1 MMMFF
6 FFVFFTIVSSLSL
19 LQQNDVWHIDIPTS
33 NANTS
38 SVPNPFDLH
47 QLRVRVASSDGQ
59 AVFGFVYQDYSRTYV
74 NGGEHLTPNGDLHI
88 AARLLARR
96 PGVMCANW
104 TVWINDRVSF
114 QSPMP
119 SSTCVQVAPS
129 SRDRGF
135 VRVAP
140 NRQHFVHERDGST
153 YFPVGENLCWTN
165 SVNRTYDFDRWMA
178 QLAAVGANYLRLWL
192 APDFS
197 LFALETVASGGVG
210 RYDMIAAWRVDHVVR
225 QSHALAFKAL
235 LCLQTFNSFHAVQPY
250 PAWQSNPYNKANGGP
265 LSTPF
270 AFFTDPTAAA
280 YFKRLLTFVSARY
293 GAFTSVL
300 AWEFFNEVDL
310 VDDFNSTIVAAW
322 HGEMARFV
330 RSVDPFAHMRTTSFS
345 FPTGFSDTL
354 SLPEIDYTQTHSYNV
369 ADMAAMTAMFNAQ
382 KDQFNK
388 PTLLGEFGISNDA
401 NVEDQTDPTGI
412 SLFNGLWASLVT
424 GSGTAMTWWWDTWVE
439 PFDLYPRFLG
449 VARVAQQLS
458 PVLAQYR
465 WTNGQ
470 VRTGYV
476 RIIARTGISQNA
488 SNVPAIMAYVQNVN
502 FTWTFQFGGLPLN
515 PIGPVAPLVVPMPS
529 AKSGQYIPTWFD
541 TTTGAQLSIKTP
553 LITAH
558 GGNVQISVPPTLTS
572 SLFLWALHK

>member
-1 MMMFF
+1 MTMIL
-6 FFVFFTIVSSLSL
+6 VLLLLVDVCVGATVS
-19 LQQNDVWHIDIPTS
+19 QNDVWHIDIPS
-33 NANTS
+33 HDANTS
-38 SVPNPFDLH
+38 SVANPFDPH
-47 QLRVRVASSDGQ
+47 QLRVQVASSDGQ
-59 AVFGFVYQDYSRTYV
+59 AVSGFVYQNYVRTYV
-74 NGGEHLTPNGDLHI
+74 AGGEHLAPTGDLHF

-104 TVWINDRVSF
+104 TVWINDRVSY

-135 VRVAP
+135 IRVAA
-140 NRQHFVHERDGST
+140 NRQHFVHERDNST
-153 YFPVGENLCWTN
+153 YFPVGENVCW
-165 SVNRTYDFDRWMA
+165 SSSPNRTYDFDRWMN
-178 QLAAVGANYLRLWL
+178 QLAAVGANYMRLWL

-197 LFALETVASGGVG
+197 LFALETMASGGIG
-210 RYDMIAAWRVDHVVR
+210 RYDMAAAWRVDHVVR
-225 QSHALAFKAL
+225 QAHALAFKAL

-250 PAWQSNPYNKANGGP
+250 PAWSSNPYNKANGGP
-265 LSTPF
+265 LATPF

-280 YFKRLLTFVSARY
+280 FFQRLLTFVSARY

-310 VDDFNSTIVAAW
+310 VDNFNATIVGAW
-322 HGEMARFV
+322 HAEMARFV
-330 RSVDPFAHMRTTSFS
+330 RSVDPYAHMRTTSFA
-345 FPTGFSDTL
+345 FPTGFSSTL
-354 SLPEIDYTQTHSYNV
+354 SLPEIEYTQTHSYNV

-382 KDQFNK
+382 KDLYNK
-388 PTLLGEFGISNDA
+388 PTLLGEFGISNDP

-439 PFDLYPRFLG
+439 PYNLYPRFAG
-449 VARVAQQLS
+449 VARVAQQIAPALS
-458 PVLAQYR
+458 HYR

-470 VRTGYV
+470 VRTGFV
-476 RIIARTGISQNA
+476 RIIARAGISANV
-488 SNVPAIMAYVQNVN
+488 SNVPAIMAYVQNTN

-515 PIGPVAPLVVPMPS
+515 PIGPVASLAVPIAG
-529 AKSGQYIPTWFD
+529 AKSGQYSPIWFD
-541 TTTGAQLSIKTP
+541 TSTGAQLSLQTP
-553 LITAH
+553 LITAQ
-558 GGNVQISVPPTLTS
+558 GGMVQIAVPPTLTT